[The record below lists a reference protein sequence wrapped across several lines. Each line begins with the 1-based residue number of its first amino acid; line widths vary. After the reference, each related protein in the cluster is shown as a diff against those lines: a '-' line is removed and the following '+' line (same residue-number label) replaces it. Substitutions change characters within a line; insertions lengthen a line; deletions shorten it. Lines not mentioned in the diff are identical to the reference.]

1 MATLVLFKNY
11 NNYFNRR
18 IKNQSYEYMIAN
30 YDYQILTNINFNPND
45 ELSTEQIINWSQ
57 TWMPDYLV
65 ETELNSD
72 EQTVITRRWFVIDT
86 NRTRKGQYN
95 VVLKRDVITDNIDG
109 LATGIFSID
118 RCTLNPDNPLIYN
131 KEGFNYNQIK
141 KAEYK
146 LTDKTNSPWIV
157 GYMEIS
163 SSATNTFSYA
173 SDFDVDMRTT
183 RYADWEY
190 LSKIG
195 THYGPGSLEEAQ
207 IGIQYAR
214 NWWVGGYEGCFL
226 YNGPSVNYSE
236 YYNTG
241 IGLNNENVRYSEAN
255 LNIVRNAD
263 RKDWWNWETANNYE
277 IVEHPAEISQLDITN
292 LLSLNGKKILFSDG
306 VYLINFTTES
316 STVQY
321 DGLNNTVTQYIVNT
335 LAQHAPTGEVKHT
348 HLRYY
353 KVSRLKC
360 VLSASFYATANK
372 ITWKLPASANP
383 LIDAPYKMFCLPLPF
398 AKHVLY
404 VDDHLQTSDIN
415 FQVAMDILKSTTTS
429 KIIDMQILPY
439 CPVTFEHYWIGNT
452 NRTTLLDTWTNAI
465 EDVDYSNITDTF
477 VDDGETVTVSIGKIF
492 FPKSSSF
499 KFSTKYV
506 LAGEKDVRTLI
517 SSIDYFKITDK
528 KIQNETQFARFC
540 DSTYTSVFEISP
552 AMNEGI
558 SSLNMFCTY
567 KPYNPYIL
575 VAPNFG
581 GLYGANYEDSRGL
594 LCLGDY
600 SLPNIDD
607 AWQTYELN
615 NKTYQQA
622 FNREIAHME
631 KEQAIQ
637 RQESAWQIASG
648 TLSGTTSGAI
658 AGGMVGGGWGAVAGA
673 VVGGAS
679 SLAAGIMDY
688 QNLGVRQAEE
698 ISYRK
703 DLFNYNLQNIKAM
716 PSTLTKTSAIV
727 ANTKYVPFL
736 ECYDA
741 TEEEKQVL
749 RDFIKYN
756 GMKAG
761 YVGPIN
767 LTGYVKASVIKYN
780 EPLAPQEVNEI
791 NNELMRG
798 LYFE

>member
-18 IKNQSYEYMIAN
+18 IKNLSYENMIAN
-30 YDYQILTNINFNPND
+30 YDYETLTNINFNPND
-45 ELSTEQIINWSQ
+45 ELSTEQIINWSKNW
-57 TWMPDYLV
+57 TPDYLI
-65 ETELNSD
+65 EIEG
-72 EQTVITRRWFVIDT
+72 EQQIKIVRRWFVIDT

-95 VVLKRDVITDNIDG
+95 VVLKRDVITDNING
-109 LATGIFSID
+109 LATGVFSID

-157 GYMEIS
+157 GYMEIDS
-163 SSATNTFSYA
+163 DASHTFSYA
-173 SDFDVDMRTT
+173 SDFDVDMRNT
-183 RYADWEY
+183 RYADWQY
-190 LSKIG
+190 ISKIG
-195 THYGPGSLEEAQ
+195 THYGPASLEEAQ

-214 NWWVGGYEGCFL
+214 NWWIGGYEGCFL

-241 IGLNNENVRYSEAN
+241 IGLNNENVRYSESD

-263 RKDWWNWETANNYE
+263 RKNWWSWETVNNYE
-277 IVEHPAEISQLDITN
+277 ASEHPAELSEAEITN
-292 LLSLNGKKILFSDG
+292 LTALNGKKVLFSDG
-306 VYLINFTTES
+306 VYYINFTTET
-316 STVQY
+316 STVKY
-321 DGLNNTVTQYIVNT
+321 DNLNNTVTQYIVNT
-335 LAQHAPTGEVKHT
+335 LAAHAPQGEVKHT

-353 KVSRLKC
+353 KTSRLKC
-360 VLSASFYATANK
+360 DLSASFYSSASQVSWK
-372 ITWKLPASANP
+372 IPSSANP

-398 AKHVLY
+398 SKHILY
-404 VDDHLQTSDIN
+404 VDDHLQSSEIN

-452 NRTTLLDTWTNAI
+452 NRTTLLDTWTNSI
-465 EDVDYSNITDTF
+465 ENVDYSNITNTF
-477 VDDGETVTVSIGKIF
+477 VDEGETVTVDIGKIY

-506 LAGEKDVRTLI
+506 LAGEKDTRTLI
-517 SSIDYFKITDK
+517 SSIDYFKITNK
-528 KIQNETQFARFC
+528 KIQNETQFVRFC
-540 DSTYTSVFEISP
+540 DSTYTSVFEMSP
-552 AMNEGI
+552 AKNEGI

-581 GLYGANYEDSRGL
+581 GLYGANFEDSRGL

-622 FNREIAHME
+622 FNREITHME

-648 TLSGTTSGAI
+648 AVSGTASGAI

-679 SLAAGIMDY
+679 SIAGGVMDY
-688 QNLGVRQAEE
+688 QNLGKRQAEE

-703 DLFNYNLQNIKAM
+703 DLFNYSLQNIKAM

-741 TEEEKQVL
+741 TDEEKQIL
-749 RDFIKYN
+749 SDFIEYN

-761 YVGPIN
+761 YVGPVN
-767 LTGYVKASVIKYN
+767 THGYVKASVIKYN